1 MRIEEELACK
11 FNLGTQHECTDLHVA
26 YIKWV
31 VRIMV
36 FPALCFRSRSHV
48 PRLAYGS
55 IPEVGSSK
63 NTVCDPPMRAIAQ
76 LQKRNCLIK
85 FTQWNGIRMKTSTHN
100 WVYSRGCFKPTLQ
113 AIFHTSMFELLQN
126 WPT

>member
-1 MRIEEELACK
+1 MRKEEELTCK
-11 FNLGTQHECTDLHVA
+11 LNLGIQHQCTDLHVA

-85 FTQWNGIRMKTSTHN
+85 SSKSN
-100 WVYSRGCFKPTLQ
+100 VSRL
-113 AIFHTSMFELLQN
+113 
-126 WPT
+126 